1 MLARGDAISKATI
14 MKPLQKS
21 LCPFNAPFPIFHSWR
36 KFFQPSIGLD
46 GVAGKKSVV
55 SRRIIGLG
63 VLALITGMAVPA
75 VANVSAFTS
84 VFTAPPMPL
93 PRYQQLDAPLLG
105 NGDMAVAISGGPEAQ
120 QFWLGKNDFWEL
132 RNVWCRSGPRP
143 FGHLDILIPQ
153 LQGATYYAE
162 QNLLEATTGS
172 SFKKNQTEVTMRSW
186 VSATENLLVVELSV
200 KGEPVEGE
208 VQLWIPPEPRATP
221 QIDHRP
227 KPGMAPDWTGISPA
241 PISESKDGIFWGVR
255 SFLKDVEIPTAAA
268 CAFRLLGGDKQHFR
282 LAQDHPVILVA
293 AMRSLRQGKQFVAVA
308 RKQVASLDQNRLAAL
323 YADHMK
329 WWRNFWDKS
338 SVHLGDAEL
347 EWRYHVSNYILASCS
362 RDPDYPPGIAGPWV
376 TTDQPMWTGAYTM
389 NYNHE
394 ACFYG
399 LYSANH
405 IEQAD
410 PEDAPVLDFRKR
422 GEYYARE
429 VLNCR
434 GVLYPVKFGPVGI
447 ETTRDEQH
455 PNIATRP
462 DDPPWLRQKGGLFL
476 GQRSNAAFAAV
487 NMAQRWYMT
496 YDPTYARK
504 VYPFIRDVALF
515 WEDYLKFEPTPA
527 ELIKATE
534 NLPKELRQ
542 PADGR
547 YVIYKDGANEGGQ
560 DTNPVISLGLV
571 RNVLKLALDMSHE
584 LGVDEKERDKWNHI
598 LSHLSAITVE
608 EKNGTTVFHR
618 MPLAYIYPAGG
629 IGLGSDPQVLAIARN
644 MIKRATQWV
653 SFNGSSS
660 FFPATARVGYDGDV
674 ILEKLHEL
682 NFHPNGIIHNEG
694 HMIENCSVVPNTVNE
709 MLLQSHEGILRLF
722 PVWPKNRDAQFHTL
736 RAYGAF
742 LVSAAIED
750 SLVKD
755 VVIVSEKGRSCLVQN
770 PWPGTRVQLI
780 VNGKPIKTLDGER
793 LSFNTS
799 PGDRIELLPEP
810 PKKPGSP

>member
-1 MLARGDAISKATI
+1 MA
-14 MKPLQKS
+14 
-21 LCPFNAPFPIFHSWR
+21 
-36 KFFQPSIGLD
+36 
-46 GVAGKKSVV
+46 
-55 SRRIIGLG
+55 SRRTIGLG

-75 VANVSAFTS
+75 VANISAFTS

-105 NGDMAVAISGGPEAQ
+105 NGDMAVAMSGGPEAQ

-143 FGHLDILIPQ
+143 FGHLDVLIPQ
-153 LQGATYYAE
+153 LQGATYHAE
-162 QNLLEATTGS
+162 QNLLEAITVS
-172 SFKKNQTEVTMRSW
+172 SFKKDHTEVTMRSW
-186 VSATENLLVVELSV
+186 VSGTENLLVVELST

-208 VQLWIPPEPRATP
+208 VQLWIPPAPRATP
-221 QIDHRP
+221 QSDHRP
-227 KPGMAPDWTGISPA
+227 KPGTAPDWTGMPSA
-241 PISESKDGIFWGVR
+241 PISESEDGIFWGVR

-268 CAFRLLGGDKQHFR
+268 CAFRLLGGEKQHFR
-282 LAQDHPVILVA
+282 LAPDHPVILMA
-293 AMRSLRQGKQFVAVA
+293 AMQSLRQGKQFVSDA
-308 RKQVASLDQNRLAAL
+308 RQQVALLDQNRLVAL
-323 YADHMK
+323 YADHLK

-338 SVHLGDAEL
+338 SVELGDAEL

-422 GEYYARE
+422 GEYYAQA

-455 PNIATRP
+455 PNFATNP
-462 DDPPWLRQKGGLFL
+462 ADPPWLRQKGGLFL
-476 GQRSNAAFAAV
+476 GQRSNATFAAV

-496 YDPTYARK
+496 YDPAYAQK
-504 VYPFIRDVALF
+504 IYPFIRDVALF
-515 WEDYLKFEPTPA
+515 WEDYMKFEPTPP

-584 LGVDEKERDKWNHI
+584 LGVDEKERDKWNYI
-598 LSHLSAITVE
+598 LNHLSAISTAE
-608 EKNGTTVFHR
+608 RDGKTVFHA
-618 MPLAYIYPAGG
+618 MPFAYIYPAGG
-629 IGLGSDPQVLAIARN
+629 IGLGSDPKVLAIVRN
-644 MIKRATQWV
+644 MIKLADRWI

-660 FFPATARVGYDGDV
+660 FFPAAVRVGYNPDV

-682 NFHPNGIIHNEG
+682 EFHPNGIIHNEG
-694 HMIENCSVVPNTVNE
+694 HMLENCSVVPNTVDE

-722 PVWPKNRDAQFHTL
+722 PVWPRNRDAQFHTL

-742 LVSAAIED
+742 LVSAAIR
-750 SLVKD
+750 SGVVKD
-755 VVIVSEKGRSCLVQN
+755 VVIVSEKGRPCVVQN
-770 PWPGTRVQLI
+770 PWPGSRIQLV
-780 VNGKPIKTLDGER
+780 VNGKSTQTLAGEK
-793 LSFNTS
+793 LGFNTS
-799 PGDRIELLPEP
+799 SGDRIELVPEP
-810 PKKPGSP
+810 PTRAGSP

>member
-1 MLARGDAISKATI
+1 MI
-14 MKPLQKS
+14 MDF
-21 LCPFNAPFPIFHSWR
+21 FNR
-36 KFFQPSIGLD
+36 LIGLS
-46 GVAGKKSVV
+46 GIAEKIFMSN
-55 SRRIIGLG
+55 RRTIGLG
-63 VLALITGMAVPA
+63 MLALITGMTVPA
-75 VANVSAFTS
+75 VANVSGFTS

-93 PRYQQLDAPLLG
+93 PCYQQLDAPLMG

-143 FGHLDILIPQ
+143 FGHLDVLIPQ
-153 LQGATYYAE
+153 LQGATYHAE
-162 QNLLEATTGS
+162 QNLLAATTVS
-172 SFKKNQTEVTMRSW
+172 SFKKGHTEVTMRSW

-208 VQLWIPPEPRATP
+208 VQLWIPPAPRAMP
-221 QIDHRP
+221 QADHRP
-227 KPGMAPDWTGISPA
+227 KPGTAPDWTGMPSA
-241 PISESKDGIFWGVR
+241 QISESEDGIFWGVR

-268 CAFRLLGGDKQHFR
+268 CAFRLLGGHKQHFR
-282 LAQDHPVILVA
+282 LAPDQPIILVA
-293 AMRSLRQGKQFVAVA
+293 AMQSLRQGKQFVSVA
-308 RKQVASLDQNRLAAL
+308 RKQVALLDQNRLAAL
-323 YADHMK
+323 YADHLK
-329 WWRNFWDKS
+329 WWRDFWDKS
-338 SVHLGDAEL
+338 SVELGDAEL

-405 IEQAD
+405 IAQAD

-447 ETTRDEQH
+447 ETTRDTEH
-455 PNIATRP
+455 PNIVTKP
-462 DDPPWLRQKGGLFL
+462 NDPPWLRQKSGLFL

-496 YDPTYARK
+496 YDLAYGRK
-504 VYPFIRDVALF
+504 VYPFIHDVALF
-515 WEDYLKFEPTPA
+515 WEDYLKFEPTPL

-547 YVIYKDGANEGGQ
+547 YVIYNDGAQEGGQ

-571 RNVLKLALDMSHE
+571 RNILKLALDMSHE
-584 LGVDEKERDKWNHI
+584 LGIDEKEQDKWNYI
-598 LSHLSAITVE
+598 LNHLSAVSTE
-608 EKNGTTVFHR
+608 EREGKTVFHA
-618 MPLAYIYPAGG
+618 MPFAYIYPAGG
-629 IGLGSDPQVLAIARN
+629 IGLGSDPQVLAIVHN
-644 MIKRATQWV
+644 MIKLSDRWI
-653 SFNGSSS
+653 SFNGCSS
-660 FFPATARVGYDGDV
+660 FFPAAVRVGYNPDV
-674 ILEKLHEL
+674 ILERLHEL
-682 NFHPNGIIHNEG
+682 EFHPNGIIHNEG
-694 HMIENCSVVPNTVNE
+694 HMLENCSVVPNTVDE
-709 MLLQSHEGILRLF
+709 MLLQSHERILRLF
-722 PVWPKNRDAQFHTL
+722 PVWPRNRDAQFHTL

-742 LVSAAIED
+742 LVSATICGD
-750 SLVKD
+750 LVKD
-755 VVIVSEKGRSCLVQN
+755 VVIVSEQGRPCVVQN
-770 PWPGTRVQLI
+770 P
-780 VNGKPIKTLDGER
+780 
-793 LSFNTS
+793 
-799 PGDRIELLPEP
+799 
-810 PKKPGSP
+810 